1 MKGPE
6 DGRDKTDNKKIRGDS
21 QKNQGRNSLGT
32 DRPYTDAG
40 DS

>member
-6 DGRDKTDNKKIRGDS
+6 HGRDKKDNKKIRGDS
-21 QKNQGRNSLGT
+21 SKDKGRNPLGT